1 MKNQNQFLRNFYFI
15 TILREPLA
23 RYVSEYKHSL
33 RLYANN
39 YRYLFGGTMCNKPIF
54 LRDCFQ
60 KMKIKKITLG
70 NYFSC
75 LNSTNINLELFFVCI
90 YFNFSFL
97 ITYIEQF
104 SSCEDYVAKN
114 RQTRLLANYNPKD
127 KSCSIFKDENKK
139 KLLENAKEVLK
150 KMSYFALAEYEE
162 LSQKLFEKTFKNS
175 FKFDQKVKF
184 QKHSSTTLT
193 IQNMNIT
200 LKEKL
205 IQLNDLDIK
214 LYNFAK
220 KLFFDRLGFYNIDFD
235 NPDN

>member
-1 MKNQNQFLRNFYFI
+1 M
-15 TILREPLA
+15 
-23 RYVSEYKHSL
+23 
-33 RLYANN
+33 
-39 YRYLFGGTMCNKPIF
+39 
-54 LRDCFQ
+54 
-60 KMKIKKITLG
+60 
-70 NYFSC
+70 
-75 LNSTNINLELFFVCI
+75 
-90 YFNFSFL
+90 
-97 ITYIEQF
+97 
-104 SSCEDYVAKN
+104 
-114 RQTRLLANYNPKD
+114 
-127 KSCSIFKDENKK
+127 
-139 KLLENAKEVLK
+139 LENAKEVLK